1 MVLSPKSWNKI
12 WGRKYEK
19 YTRNHQGVWDYLNSL
34 DVWRGSVVDLGCGPC
49 VMYEGKS
56 VNLTGIDQS
65 EEALKQA
72 KIHYPQ
78 GVYVLAGITNTGLPT
93 GQFDTVV
100 SFGVLDYFAEWTPV
114 VREAKRLLKK
124 EGKV

>member
-1 MVLSPKSWNKI
+1 
-12 WGRKYEK
+12 
-19 YTRNHQGVWDYLNSL
+19 
-34 DVWRGSVVDLGCGPC
+34 
-49 VMYEGKS
+49 MYEGKS

-124 EGKV
+124 EGKFYATLLNGFEGHDWMRYPRIAGNWHLVTF